1 MYMEPKQGRCHGDD
15 CPNRWVVFI
24 ATAKLTEL
32 LREVTGRSEK
42 APSI

>member
-32 LREVTGRSEK
+32 LREIGRASCRERV
-42 APSI
+42 